1 MLDRPLLPSSS
12 IGFNDGRYEAGV
24 YDGLY
29 GVDGVIDGD
38 ERNLHGC
45 DDTNEYAGGGYADDD
60 DQYYDGDDHG
70 SYSDEESDQYAEYR
84 DED

>member
-1 MLDRPLLPSSS
+1 MLELEACSTNPYYSV
-12 IGFNDGRYEAGV
+12 GFDDGRYQAGV

-29 GVDGVIDGD
+29 GVEED
-38 ERNLHGC
+38 ERSLHGG
-45 DDTNEYAGGGYADDD
+45 DDADEYDDGGGYADDD

-70 SYSDEESDQYAEYR
+70 SYSDEESDQFAEYR